1 MTIKF
6 TTEVIIGIILIAIN
20 VPVGW
25 LGAALFGYYG
35 QKTGKKIFYWLSALI
50 YILSWGILALGV
62 YLCGKDYAGYIIDNY
77 VVKYI
82 VPIVIAILVI
92 VAVLLIVYRKKIFTN
107 KGNFRD

>member
-35 QKTGKKIFYWLSALI
+35 QKTGRKIFYFLSVITYA
-50 YILSWGILALGV
+50 LSWGILALGV
-62 YLCGKDYAGYIIDNY
+62 YLCGKDYAEYIINNY

-82 VPIVIAILVI
+82 VPLIAVILLAAIVLMII
-92 VAVLLIVYRKKIFTN
+92 YRKKIFKN
-107 KGNFRD
+107 KGISGD